1 MANKKQELK
10 IIKPA
15 SGAIAVAQK
24 ATGLLI
30 TEEASPEITP
40 TPLPVK
46 KSRKTATDPIITSGI
61 GAKQST
67 FAKIDEIA
75 AKEGFTANAIKRFA
89 LEYFIRQYEE
99 GQAKAD
105 LNSRRVKAD
114 KLT

>member
-1 MANKKQELK
+1 MANQRKKLE
-10 IIKPA
+10 IIKPT
-15 SGAIAVAQK
+15 SGAVAVAQK

-30 TEEASPEITP
+30 TEEATPEITP
-40 TPLPVK
+40 TLPPAK
-46 KSRKTATDPIITSGI
+46 KSKKTTTDPVITSGI

-67 FAKIDEIA
+67 FAKIEEIA

-105 LNSRRVKAD
+105 LNSRRIKAD